1 MTCVTS
7 TEDTQAEQLFEDF
20 RTPKKIVFAAVT
32 GGSSH
37 VNWVLSILDELAERG
52 HQDDHI
58 KFGAAY
64 PRINVRPIGPQLVGR
79 DSTVAKLQSKS
90 RPEVLEAMMDI
101 MIPAYKQSFIAK
113 RNIFQE
119 LKPDVVICDHMNL
132 PCIDIAS
139 AYNIAFIVTQAA
151 AISKDSEAP
160 YVNTQGFRRYEPTT
174 LYESFVTRFN
184 NAFIAP
190 LRIGWHL
197 RKHAIALSKE
207 RIEAGATN
215 TDVQIDD
222 GCVDSLKLVNNLF
235 GIDPPRPMG
244 PLVEMV
250 GPIIPREHPP
260 LTEDLRQFLE
270 THHRIDYVA
279 FGQHFSPTLED
290 TELILA
296 VLLENIELGALD
308 GFIWANPAPKFPPY
322 ITTSSNKAYNVAE
335 LLEQTNNYGRVIS
348 WAPQY
353 AVLRHPTTVMF
364 VTHGGLGSLYEALF
378 AGKRTM
384 VFPIA
389 FDQFSNAI
397 MVEHNHLG
405 RRFKREMS
413 KSEATQALRN
423 VALDSSG
430 DIQANVERY
439 KALVQIHSK
448 RGTERGA
455 DLVEEVAFTN
465 KNGKL
470 PHRYEASREMSFVKA
485 HNLDLYFILAL
496 IITSPI
502 VLLYRI
508 IQKLL
513 WKSDGYMNNKETLK
527 KML

>member
-1 MTCVTS
+1 
-7 TEDTQAEQLFEDF
+7 
-20 RTPKKIVFAAVT
+20 
-32 GGSSH
+32 
-37 VNWVLSILDELAERG
+37 
-52 HQDDHI
+52 
-58 KFGAAY
+58 
-64 PRINVRPIGPQLVGR
+64 
-79 DSTVAKLQSKS
+79 
-90 RPEVLEAMMDI
+90 
-101 MIPAYKQSFIAK
+101 
-113 RNIFQE
+113 
-119 LKPDVVICDHMNL
+119 
-132 PCIDIAS
+132 
-139 AYNIAFIVTQAA
+139 
-151 AISKDSEAP
+151 
-160 YVNTQGFRRYEPTT
+160 
-174 LYESFVTRFN
+174 
-184 NAFIAP
+184 
-190 LRIGWHL
+190 
-197 RKHAIALSKE
+197 
-207 RIEAGATN
+207 
-215 TDVQIDD
+215 
-222 GCVDSLKLVNNLF
+222 CVDSLKLVNNLF

-270 THHRIDYVA
+270 THHRIAYVA

-335 LLEQTNNYGRVIS
+335 LLEQTNTYGRVIS

-465 KNGKL
+465 RNGKL
-470 PHRYEASREMSFVKA
+470 PHRYEASREMTFVKA
-485 HNLDLYFILAL
+485 HNLDLYFVLAL
-496 IITSPI
+496 IIASPI
-502 VLLYRI
+502 NRPKVVMERRWI
-508 IQKLL
+508 CEQQRD
-513 WKSDGYMNNKETLK
+513 SK
-527 KML
+527 KDVVV